1 MTRLLASEGAAI
13 QKEAAWCVINAVSGG
28 NTAQI
33 KYFVEH
39 GAIKALCDLL
49 VRADLMGPAQPLEAL
64 PNPNPNP
71 SPSPSPSPNPNPTP
85 TPTPTPHPNPGQA
98 LEYVLKHGKH
108 AGESY
113 MALVDIFKLKQLGE
127 HADPEVAR
135 ARG

>member
-1 MTRLLASEGAAI
+1 MTRLLASEGATI

-64 PNPNPNP
+64 PSPNPSPNPSPSSSPSPNP
-71 SPSPSPSPNPNPTP
+71 SPSPTP
-85 TPTPTPHPNPGQA
+85 TPNLYGEDLFDGPG
-98 LEYVLKHGKH
+98 
-108 AGESY
+108 
-113 MALVDIFKLKQLGE
+113 
-127 HADPEVAR
+127 
-135 ARG
+135 

>member
-49 VRADLMGPAQPLEAL
+49 VRADLMGRLLGMWEPIPSHGTDFFLAAL
-64 PNPNPNP
+64 
-71 SPSPSPSPNPNPTP
+71 S
-85 TPTPTPHPNPGQA
+85 A
-98 LEYVLKHGKH
+98 LS
-108 AGESY
+108 AAS
-113 MALVDIFKLKQLGE
+113 ITS
-127 HADPEVAR
+127 
-135 ARG
+135 

>member
-13 QKEAAWCVINAVSGG
+13 QKEAAWCVINSVSGG

-64 PNPNPNP
+64 P
-71 SPSPSPSPNPNPTP
+71 SPSPNPNPH
-85 TPTPTPHPNPGQA
+85 PHPNRNPHLAVRPG
-98 LEYVLKHGKH
+98 
-108 AGESY
+108 
-113 MALVDIFKLKQLGE
+113 
-127 HADPEVAR
+127 R
-135 ARG
+135 C

>member
-64 PNPNPNP
+64 PSPSPNPNP
-71 SPSPSPSPNPNPTP
+71 HPDPSPSPNPTP
-85 TPTPTPHPNPGQA
+85 TPTPTPNPVT
-98 LEYVLKHGKH
+98 LTR
-108 AGESY
+108 S
-113 MALVDIFKLKQLGE
+113 
-127 HADPEVAR
+127 PSP
-135 ARG
+135 

>member
-13 QKEAAWCVINAVSGG
+13 QKEAAWCVINSVSGG

-64 PNPNPNP
+64 ATRTLTPPLPPPPPLPLPLPGGTMP
-71 SPSPSPSPNPNPTP
+71 SSRQRRGSTRGA
-85 TPTPTPHPNPGQA
+85 T
-98 LEYVLKHGKH
+98 
-108 AGESY
+108 AG
-113 MALVDIFKLKQLGE
+113 
-127 HADPEVAR
+127 
-135 ARG
+135 